1 MDTTVNSVCMHR
13 IDLKQQYHRDIVPL
27 RSKEKN
33 NFRLREEEKTPGNC
47 SAKEVYLNGN
57 TVGFHSQMQKL
68 ELHTK

>member
-47 SAKEVYLNGN
+47 SAKEVLFEWQHRRISFTDAKVRTTY
-57 TVGFHSQMQKL
+57 
-68 ELHTK
+68 

>member
-33 NFRLREEEKTPGNC
+33 NFRLREEEKTPGN
-47 SAKEVYLNGN
+47 SAKEVL
-57 TVGFHSQMQKL
+57 F
-68 ELHTK
+68 EW